1 MNEVAFVVIIVK
13 SNVLFKLHCLFVC
26 LFVCFF
32 SAGCCITSDTLV
44 ERDKDYTGNI
54 LKEKASLVLRIA
66 PTFLRY
72 KSLNCHID

>member
-1 MNEVAFVVIIVK
+1 MVIIVK
-13 SNVLFKLHCLFVC
+13 SNVLFKLHCSFVC
-26 LFVCFF
+26 LFFF

>member
-13 SNVLFKLHCLFVC
+13 SNVLFKLHCSFVRLFV
-26 LFVCFF
+26 FF

-54 LKEKASLVLRIA
+54 SKEKASLVLRIA

-72 KSLNCHID
+72 ITLNLPY